1 MIQQIDSI
9 ASIMNVQVVS
19 LASQHSLRDAERLF
33 RSCKVKYLPV
43 LEGDELVGMLSF
55 AKLLECLLVET
66 CKIKDRMEDV
76 AAHSQIKVE
85 AIMQRNPVKIPV
97 HLTIRGLA
105 KILANHEFYALPV
118 VDNRKLVGVVTT
130 TDLLHYLVKKKN
142 DEVVRERGIW
152 GN

>member
-19 LASQHSLRDAERLF
+19 LASQNSLREAERLF
-33 RSCKVKYLPV
+33 RSSKAKYLPV

-66 CKIKDRMEDV
+66 CKIKARMEDV
-76 AAHSQIKVE
+76 AAHSHIKIE

-97 HLTIRGLA
+97 HLSIRGLV

-118 VDNRKLVGVVTT
+118 VDNERLVGVVTT
-130 TDLLHYLVKKKN
+130 TDLLHYLVKK
-142 DEVVRERGIW
+142 
-152 GN
+152 

>member
-1 MIQQIDSI
+1 MKMIQQIDSI

-19 LASQHSLRDAERLF
+19 LASQHSLREAERLF

-66 CKIKDRMEDV
+66 CKIKARMEDV
-76 AAHSQIKVE
+76 AAHSQVKIE

-97 HLTIRGLA
+97 HLSIRGFV

-118 VDNRKLVGVVTT
+118 VDNEKLVGVVTT
-130 TDLLHYLVKKKN
+130 TDLLHYLVKK
-142 DEVVRERGIW
+142 
-152 GN
+152 

>member
-1 MIQQIDSI
+1 
-9 ASIMNVQVVS
+9 
-19 LASQHSLRDAERLF
+19 
-33 RSCKVKYLPV
+33 
-43 LEGDELVGMLSF
+43 
-55 AKLLECLLVET
+55 
-66 CKIKDRMEDV
+66 MEDV

-130 TDLLHYLVKKKN
+130 TDLLHYLVKK
-142 DEVVRERGIW
+142 
-152 GN
+152 